1 MEFGSMS
8 AAQIRASIIKGE
20 FTADSIAEYF
30 LEKAKAE
37 NSSLN
42 CIVSF
47 ADSYAAQAAENI
59 RQKIATG
66 LVPGKLAG
74 VPIVIKDNIITKDL
88 RTTCASHILADFIPS
103 YNARVIES
111 LLEEDAI
118 IIGKA
123 NMDEFGMG
131 SSNEYSYFGKVPNP
145 INPDYVPG
153 GSSGGSACAVASG
166 IAPLALGS
174 DTGGSVRQPASFCG
188 IVGLKPS
195 YGAVSRYGLVAF
207 GSSFDQIGPM
217 ARTVEDCAL
226 LFSVICKHDPRDS
239 TSANYERP
247 DFLEALMD
255 QRKFRIGIPREY
267 MSGGINSEVLK
278 AVRYSIE
285 KAEELGHQTLQM
297 SLPHT
302 KQSIAAYY
310 IIANSEASSNL
321 LRFDGVRY
329 GCRSAESDDLAEMYI
344 NTRSEG
350 FGAEVK
356 RRIML
361 GTYSLSTGYYDQ
373 YYLKAARVR
382 EIIRDD
388 FNKAFKQV
396 DMLITPTSPT
406 TAFRLGEKID
416 DPLSMYLSDI
426 CTVSASLAGLPA
438 ISIPCGKDNKG
449 LPIGLQIIGRMFRE
463 DEVLNLA
470 YNLEKEIR
478 YNLKQ

>member
-1 MEFGSMS
+1 
-8 AAQIRASIIKGE
+8 
-20 FTADSIAEYF
+20 
-30 LEKAKAE
+30 
-37 NSSLN
+37 
-42 CIVSF
+42 
-47 ADSYAAQAAENI
+47 
-59 RQKIATG
+59 
-66 LVPGKLAG
+66 
-74 VPIVIKDNIITKDL
+74 
-88 RTTCASHILADFIPS
+88 
-103 YNARVIES
+103 
-111 LLEEDAI
+111 
-118 IIGKA
+118 
-123 NMDEFGMG
+123 
-131 SSNEYSYFGKVPNP
+131 
-145 INPDYVPG
+145 
-153 GSSGGSACAVASG
+153 
-166 IAPLALGS
+166 
-174 DTGGSVRQPASFCG
+174 
-188 IVGLKPS
+188 
-195 YGAVSRYGLVAF
+195 
-207 GSSFDQIGPM
+207 
-217 ARTVEDCAL
+217 
-226 LFSVICKHDPRDS
+226 
-239 TSANYERP
+239 
-247 DFLEALMD
+247 
-255 QRKFRIGIPREY
+255 
-267 MSGGINSEVLK
+267 
-278 AVRYSIE
+278 
-285 KAEELGHQTLQM
+285 
-297 SLPHT
+297 
-302 KQSIAAYY
+302 
-310 IIANSEASSNL
+310 
-321 LRFDGVRY
+321 
-329 GCRSAESDDLAEMYI
+329 MYI